1 MLCTMSES
9 EEITLTASDQHQFKA
24 TVYPASSPS
33 APVLVFFSALGTPAK
48 VYRHVGQALAQQG
61 VHFCAPDW
69 RGIGS
74 SSVRAARGRDFG
86 YRHLVELDMAAVVAA
101 VRQRFPGAPVWLG
114 GHSLGGQLA
123 LLYAATHPAEVA
135 GVVLIASGS
144 VHMPAY
150 PPAMRLGIAT
160 VLALSRMATPVLGY
174 FPGDR
179 LGFGGRE
186 AAGVMRDWG
195 HVART
200 GRYQPQGSTMDY
212 EAALAQLKKPVLALN
227 FSADTWS
234 PEPAARALLNKLP
247 AQSGEHWH
255 WSAQDTENIALDH
268 YSWLKNAPLIAP
280 AVAQYIDRQKPPR

>member
-1 MLCTMSES
+1 MLCAMPET
-9 EEITLTASDQHQFKA
+9 ITLTAADQHQFNT
-24 TVYPASSPS
+24 TVYPASSPG

-48 VYRHVGQALAQQG
+48 VYRQIGEAMAQQG

-69 RGIGS
+69 RGIAS
-74 SSVRAARGRDFG
+74 SSVRAARDQDFG

-101 VRQRFPGAPVWLG
+101 MRRRFNGSPLWLG
-114 GHSLGGQLA
+114 GHSLGGQMA
-123 LLYAATHPAEVA
+123 LLYAATHPQQVA
-135 GVVLIASGS
+135 GAVLIASGS

-150 PPAMRLGIAT
+150 PLKMRLGIAA
-160 VLALSRMATPVLGY
+160 VLALARVAGPVLGY

-200 GRYQPQGSTMDY
+200 GRYQPHGSGVDY
-212 EAALAQLKKPVLALN
+212 ESALAQLQKPVLALN
-227 FSADTWS
+227 FAADTWS
-234 PEPAARALLNKLP
+234 PAPAARALLDKLP
-247 AQSGEHWH
+247 APSGEHWR
-255 WSAQDTENIALDH
+255 WGAQDTGNIALDH

-280 AVAQYIDRQKPPR
+280 AVARYIDRQKVPR

>member
-1 MLCTMSES
+1 MLHPMPEK
-9 EEITLTASDQHQFKA
+9 IALTAADQHQFNA
-24 TVYPASSPS
+24 AVYPANKPG

-69 RGIGS
+69 RGIDS
-74 SSVRAARGRDFG
+74 SSVRAGRGHNFG
-86 YRHLVELDMAAVVAA
+86 YRHLVELDMAAVVA
-101 VRQRFPGAPVWLG
+101 VIRRRFPDAPVWLG

-123 LLYAATHPAEVA
+123 LLYAATHPEQITGA
-135 GVVLIASGS
+135 VLIASGS

-160 VLALSRMATPVLGY
+160 VVLASRVAARVLGY

-179 LGFGGRE
+179 IGFGGRE
-186 AAGVMRDWG
+186 AAGVMRDWA

-200 GRYQPQGSTMDY
+200 GRYQPQGSTVDY
-212 EAALAQLKKPVLALN
+212 EGALAQLEKPVLALN
-227 FSADTWS
+227 FAADTWS
-234 PEPAARALLNKLP
+234 PAPAARALLDKLP
-247 AQSGEHWH
+247 VQSGEHWH
-255 WSAQDTENIALDH
+255 WSAKDSANIALDH

-280 AVAQYIDRQKPPR
+280 AVAQYLERKK